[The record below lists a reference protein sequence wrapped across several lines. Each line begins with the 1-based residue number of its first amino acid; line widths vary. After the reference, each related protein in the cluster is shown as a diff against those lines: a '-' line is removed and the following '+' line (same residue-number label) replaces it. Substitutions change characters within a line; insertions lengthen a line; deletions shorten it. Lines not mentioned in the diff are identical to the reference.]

1 MRPRPRAPDL
11 HDGLII
17 YHDEN
22 GEEQRSTATAR
33 LEYYKYPAA
42 LPTVEL
48 FHQNGS
54 VPPRL
59 TINAMALRLNK
70 GQFGCL
76 VDFGGQSD
84 IQRDDPH
91 HPRPEPW
98 RIPPASSGP
107 CAGAA
112 VRLPHQHA
120 GRKAHQERPVPEP
133 RGKTVRRAHP
143 ARAEPGPRGRTGN
156 CLRRLNEL
164 GVLAAIHPSLV
175 LNADKNELLD
185 SLREVIDWYR
195 LLYFKETP
203 ELSTLYIMALCSAVP
218 AIETADILHRLGLTP
233 TMREEILSL
242 WESVRMTLVE
252 LINWHRDTQKKGQ
265 AEQSVS
271 RLCALLA
278 PLPLESTLYLMARS
292 DNEEISSSVSQYIY
306 KWRQIKV
313 DINGDDLHRLGLE
326 PGPQFGSVMRMVL
339 AAKLDGKAET
349 REAQLKLAEE
359 LFRKGFPGNGTAGA
373 APKKPR

>member
-1 MRPRPRAPDL
+1 ME
-11 HDGLII
+11 GL
-17 YHDEN
+17 
-22 GEEQRSTATAR
+22 S
-33 LEYYKYPAA
+33 
-42 LPTVEL
+42 
-48 FHQNGS
+48 
-54 VPPRL
+54 
-59 TINAMALRLNK
+59 
-70 GQFGCL
+70 
-76 VDFGGQSD
+76 
-84 IQRDDPH
+84 
-91 HPRPEPW
+91 
-98 RIPPASSGP
+98 
-107 CAGAA
+107 
-112 VRLPHQHA
+112 
-120 GRKAHQERPVPEP
+120 
-133 RGKTVRRAHP
+133 RRAHP
-143 ARAEPGPRGRTGN
+143 ARELNLIFREDEPET

-203 ELSTLYIMALCSAVP
+203 ELSTLYLMALCSAVP

-242 WESVRMTLVE
+242 RESVRMTLVE

-313 DINGDDLHRLGLE
+313 DINGRPAPPR
-326 PGPQFGSVMRMVL
+326 PGAR
-339 AAKLDGKAET
+339 AAVRQRDAHGPRRKAGREGRNERSAAET
-349 REAQLKLAEE
+349 
-359 LFRKGFPGNGTAGA
+359 G
-373 APKKPR
+373 

>member
-1 MRPRPRAPDL
+1 M
-11 HDGLII
+11 
-17 YHDEN
+17 
-22 GEEQRSTATAR
+22 
-33 LEYYKYPAA
+33 
-42 LPTVEL
+42 
-48 FHQNGS
+48 
-54 VPPRL
+54 
-59 TINAMALRLNK
+59 K
-70 GQFGCL
+70 GFE
-76 VDFGGQSD
+76 
-84 IQRDDPH
+84 
-91 HPRPEPW
+91 PE
-98 RIPPASSGP
+98 
-107 CAGAA
+107 
-112 VRLPHQHA
+112 
-120 GRKAHQERPVPEP
+120 
-133 RGKTVRRAHP
+133 T
-143 ARAEPGPRGRTGN
+143 

-203 ELSTLYIMALCSAVP
+203 ELSTLYLMALCSAVP

-242 WESVRMTLVE
+242 RESVRMTLVE

-359 LFRKGFPGNGTAGA
+359 LIRKGFPGNGTAGA